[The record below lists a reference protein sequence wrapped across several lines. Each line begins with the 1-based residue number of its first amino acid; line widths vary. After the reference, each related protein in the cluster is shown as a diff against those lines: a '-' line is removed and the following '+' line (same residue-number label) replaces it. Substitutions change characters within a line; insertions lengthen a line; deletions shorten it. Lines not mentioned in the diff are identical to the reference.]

1 MRPVWQN
8 LSSKRLL
15 LMCLLHGP
23 ICLPLSTTGQCLWIW
38 GPDFS
43 WSKGVAKPL
52 PSEKTEKNG
61 KNGKT
66 IRASAAVRD
75 GEVSVLLYT
84 HLWAMLGFGE
94 ASESFTASYGFI
106 RLHTASLRMP
116 KAILTKKILAW
127 HPLDL
132 GCKLSL
138 IQICLRLNRLL
149 QADKS
154 DKQLML

>member
-1 MRPVWQN
+1 
-8 LSSKRLL
+8 
-15 LMCLLHGP
+15 
-23 ICLPLSTTGQCLWIW
+23 
-38 GPDFS
+38 
-43 WSKGVAKPL
+43 
-52 PSEKTEKNG
+52 
-61 KNGKT
+61 
-66 IRASAAVRD
+66 
-75 GEVSVLLYT
+75 VLLYT
-84 HLWAMLGFGE
+84 HLWVMLGFGE
-94 ASESFTASYGFI
+94 ASGKLHGFI

-154 DKQLML
+154 DKQL

>member
-52 PSEKTEKNG
+52 PSEKRRKMEKMEKSSELPQPSGTVRSVCCSTPISESCWVSG
-61 KNGKT
+61 KL
-66 IRASAAVRD
+66 R
-75 GEVSVLLYT
+75 
-84 HLWAMLGFGE
+84 
-94 ASESFTASYGFI
+94 ESFTASYGFI

-154 DKQLML
+154 DKQL